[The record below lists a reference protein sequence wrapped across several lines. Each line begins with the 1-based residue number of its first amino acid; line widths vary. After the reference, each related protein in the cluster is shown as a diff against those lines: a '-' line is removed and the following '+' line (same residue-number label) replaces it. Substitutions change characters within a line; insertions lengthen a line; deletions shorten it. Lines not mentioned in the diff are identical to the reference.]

1 MIRPFLPKT
10 RQGSRGFTLI
20 ELLVVIAIIGVLIAL
35 LLPAVQAAR
44 EAARRSQCTNNMKQ
58 IGLAL
63 MNYHDITGA
72 FPPPKIY
79 SGSSSRANPG
89 GMILNTTGFTMILA
103 QLEQQPLYNAYN
115 FSQAASTAHG
125 PSNTVVVGNPMVNTT
140 VIGALVATYACPSD
154 KAPELV
160 NYTGTST
167 YYGTTNGRRSNYGF
181 CSGWYT
187 DYDAPG
193 AQNYRPPMQY
203 RGIFYCDLATNLAE
217 IKDGTSATAMV
228 GETRQEHI
236 SSSYGAMWG
245 SGRHTG
251 VHLKCHPTIYGGKPY
266 PNYQFYVPNA
276 AYNTIPP
283 QAAGYNPRRLG
294 YAWVT
299 SSLHPGGVNMLFA
312 DGSVH
317 FIKNTINPNAW
328 WGLNTMNGQEIVG
341 SNQY

>member
-1 MIRPFLPKT
+1 MDCPFRPSIRQ
-10 RQGSRGFTLI
+10 RSRGFTLI

-72 FPPPKIY
+72 FPPPKLF
-79 SGSSSRANPG
+79 SGSSSRINPG
-89 GMILNTTGFTMILA
+89 GMVLNTTGFTLILA

-115 FSQAASTAHG
+115 FSQASSISMGTV
-125 PSNTVVVGNPMVNTT
+125 NTNVVGNPLVNTT
-140 VIGALVATYACPSD
+140 VTSSLVASYACPSD
-154 KAPELV
+154 TAPQMV
-160 NYTGTST
+160 TYASAPYYST
-167 YYGTTNGRRSNYGF
+167 VNGRRSNYGF

-193 AQNYRPPMQY
+193 DQNYRPPMQY
-203 RGIFYCDLATNLAE
+203 RGVFYCDLATNLSE
-217 IKDGTSATAMV
+217 IMDGTSSTAMV
-228 GETRQEHI
+228 GESRQEKT
-236 SSSYGAMWG
+236 SSAYGPFWG
-245 SGRHTG
+245 AGTHTA
-251 VHLKCHPTIYGGKPY
+251 VHLKCHPTVYNGAPY

-283 QAAGYNPRRLG
+283 QPAGYNPRRLG
-294 YAWVT
+294 YAWTT
-299 SSLHPGGVNMLFA
+299 SSMHPGGVNMLFA

-317 FIKNTINPNAW
+317 FIKNTINPNTW
-328 WGLNTMNGQEIVG
+328 WGINTMNGQEII
-341 SNQY
+341 SNDQY